1 MTTITQEPT
10 QAAQVVLNTDTLQ
23 AMIQQVMQGNTKT
36 GNHPWSADPSGLFA
50 GDKQPMTYAECFS
63 EYMMNWYDLSNV
75 HNGREITGH
84 IYSEVDE
91 NKKLKSYIIRD
102 DGPGFPTDSPVPF
115 METFLKLHAKNKL
128 NDPNSI
134 GDAGVGAKEA
144 TGWLGSH
151 WVFTWSDGKGKKA
164 TAIFDK
170 ETFTEPDKYHFNNDA
185 IHSGGSFF
193 EIKISNLNRFGA
205 PSELRNELCEK
216 FASKLNTHPAVK
228 IYLTNPSLTSKL
240 PLIAD
245 DQLKFVDKTNLR
257 EEFIVDYNSARAKV
271 VIGLSDYSGPKGN
284 WNTPRLRILRYG
296 IIHQEKNN
304 SPAHQILFPK
314 TSFSWTHR
322 NIFISIDCDALEP
335 TRVKNDFI
343 WEDERTKTIIEMI
356 GKDDRFLKMVSKCM
370 DHNQNQ
376 ADDKSKSKQLT
387 AAEDEHLKKMAARAA
402 EKFGQ
407 IVIDRGY
414 KSHYTTSDDIQEII
428 KKGKKLNVSGK
439 KKNGKNNA
447 TQSNSSNKISN
458 SSTVKGNKYT
468 FTISYVPLEESI
480 TRYHMEINNGVIA
493 LIVNESYAGRDK
505 IKTNNTHWPEFLY
518 VADTMG
524 IAIQDFL
531 LREKLTVDDP
541 IKEPDWDYLC
551 SVRESVVSDCLD
563 MEYKS

>member
-10 QAAQVVLNTDTLQ
+10 QPAMISADMLQ
-23 AMIQQVMQGNTKT
+23 ALQAALQGKDATKT

-50 GDKQPMTYAECFS
+50 GEKESLTYAECFS
-63 EYMMNWYDLSNV
+63 EYMMNWYDLSNL
-75 HNGREITGH
+75 HSGREITGH

-91 NKKLKSYIIRD
+91 NKKIKSYIIRD
-102 DGPGFPTDSPVPF
+102 DGPGFPTDSPMPF
-115 METFLKLHAKNKL
+115 METFLKLHVKNKT
-128 NDPNSI
+128 NDPNAI
-134 GDAGVGAKEA
+134 GTAGVGAKEA
-144 TGWLGSH
+144 SGWLGAH
-151 WVFTWSDGKGKKA
+151 WTFTWSDGKG
-164 TAIFDK
+164 IFDR
-170 ETFTEPDKYHFNNDA
+170 ETFTEPDKYHFDNA
-185 IHSGGSFF
+185 IHKGDSFF
-193 EIKISNLNRFGA
+193 EIKISNLHRQRA
-205 PSELRNELCEK
+205 PSELRDELCEK

-228 IYLTNPSLTSKL
+228 IYLTNPSLKTKL

-245 DQLKFVDKTNLR
+245 DQIKFVDKTNLR
-257 EEFIVDYNSARAKV
+257 EEFIVDYNSATAKV
-271 VIGLSDYSGPKGN
+271 VIGLSDFNGPKGN

-296 IIHQEKNN
+296 IVHQEKNN
-304 SPAHQILFPK
+304 SPAHKILFPN
-314 TSFSWTHR
+314 TSFSWPHR

-335 TRVKNDFI
+335 TRVKNDFV
-343 WEDERTKTIIEMI
+343 WDDERTKTIIEMI

-370 DHNQNQ
+370 DHNKNQ

-458 SSTVKGNKYT
+458 SSTVKGNQYT

-493 LIVNESYAGRDK
+493 LIINDNYAGRDK
-505 IKTNNTHWPEFLY
+505 IKTTHWSEFLY

-524 IAIQDFL
+524 IAFQDFL